1 MPKEPQSSNKFYCH
15 HLDPVN
21 DVDDVCSFT
30 VRNEKGIGLLDYIQH
45 QSFLDEAS
53 GAMRTY
59 VVRAGKDSE
68 IVGFFSLKAGLISY
82 NERSVP
88 MIDEKTG
95 EKVIDRKTGKV
106 KLRRAFDTIPGVEL
120 ADFAVN
126 QSFIRKYP
134 QLKGVGFV
142 IYEQFI
148 LPLIKKAAELIGIK
162 LIYIFA
168 LPYDNLIARYEKY
181 GFMRLEEPA
190 ESELHSRIKPQY
202 DESCIFMFRML

>member
-1 MPKEPQSSNKFYCH
+1 MLKEPQSSNKFYCY
-15 HLDPVN
+15 HLDSVN
-21 DVDDVCSFT
+21 DIDDVRNFT
-30 VRNEKGIGLLDYIQH
+30 VRNEKGIGLLEYIQH

-59 VVRAGKDSE
+59 IVRAGKDSE
-68 IVGFFSLKAGLISY
+68 IAGFFSLKAGLVSC
-82 NERSVP
+82 NEHDVP
-88 MIDEKTG
+88 VLDEVTG
-95 EKVIDRKTGKV
+95 APVIDPSTGSVKTNRV
-106 KLRRAFDTIPGVEL
+106 FDTLPGVEL

-181 GFMRLEEPA
+181 GFMRLQEPA
-190 ESELHSRIKPQY
+190 ESELHTRLKPQY